1 MKSLINDINSAKILG
16 MSYGNYKALQREYKE
31 AVKKKNY
38 KRVEEIQ
45 IEILEKAEK
54 AEERIKNESNA

>member
-1 MKSLINDINSAKILG
+1 MRSLADDINSAKILG

-38 KRVEEIQ
+38 KKIEEIQ
-45 IEILEKAEK
+45 LEILERAEK
-54 AEERIKNESNA
+54 AKERIKNERKE